1 MSEDN
6 LDNFLLQNSGG
17 NSSQNTVSNTQQ
29 FPQNNTLQN
38 RPKLK
43 KIKRPKIRPAVDIPQ
58 APEKVMPSFQETT
71 AALQSVAAEG
81 NNFASPVNYDEQN
94 FDTLNETLDSMQTDS
109 AQTSSVQISE
119 DELSTQNLEDS
130 QAESSQSNSLV
141 RAKDAQYMTS
151 NVDNSE
157 LAFSLD
163 DLNNDFEY
171 DDEGDDEILQDDTS
185 YIKKNVMYI
194 AAGICLFVGL
204 FIGKA
209 LFSSQTIEN
218 HGLEGIVANPDVPA
232 GRPRCGLTD
241 KSQAC
246 VFYLMNWERQE
257 LNGRDFY
264 KLAAYFTGREE
275 YMIETENLRYA
286 TVKIKPG
293 DFAQLNI
300 PALK

>member
-6 LDNFLLQNSGG
+6 LDNFLLQNSED
-17 NSSQNTVSNTQQ
+17 NSSQNTVSNVPQ
-29 FPQNNTLQN
+29 FSQNNTLPN

-58 APEKVMPSFQETT
+58 APEKVMPSFQAT
-71 AALQSVAAEG
+71 SVEKQNILEG
-81 NNFASPVNYDEQN
+81 ENKVHFDRAPSQKQEEDILYNNLSAPQ
-94 FDTLNETLDSMQTDS
+94 DSSFQVSSSSSLEQTDEDSS
-109 AQTSSVQISE
+109 AYNE
-119 DELSTQNLEDS
+119 DSNALVRVRDTQNMTPNTNN
-130 QAESSQSNSLV
+130 SNLS
-141 RAKDAQYMTS
+141 
-151 NVDNSE
+151 
-157 LAFSLD
+157 FSLD
-163 DLNNDFEY
+163 DLDADLADEFVYDEDDGGEIFQNDSAFV
-171 DDEGDDEILQDDTS
+171 
-185 YIKKNVMYI
+185 KKNIAYI
-194 AAGICLFVGL
+194 VAGICLFVGL
-204 FIGKA
+204 FIGKT

-218 HGLEGIVANPDVPA
+218 HGLEGVVVNSDVPA

-293 DFAQLNI
+293 AFAQLNI

>member
-1 MSEDN
+1 MSNEN
-6 LDNFLLQNSGG
+6 LDDLITPTPEGGTSSETFSQSPHLQQSD
-17 NSSQNTVSNTQQ
+17 
-29 FPQNNTLQN
+29 PLQN
-38 RPKLK
+38 RPKLR
-43 KIKRPKIRPAVDIPQ
+43 KIKRPKIRPAIDIPT
-58 APEKVMPSFQETT
+58 PPDKVMPQVSQSSAVASSQAFNGQQTSNHVSEEDYLQETGNVSSSSET
-71 AALQSVAAEG
+71 VSPNPSDALDNSEQ
-81 NNFASPVNYDEQN
+81 PV
-94 FDTLNETLDSMQTDS
+94 S
-109 AQTSSVQISE
+109 
-119 DELSTQNLEDS
+119 DELEYPQNS
-130 QAESSQSNSLV
+130 SLV
-141 RAKDAQYMTS
+141 RAKDAQYLTS
-151 NVDNSE
+151 NEPHSDLS
-157 LAFSLD
+157 FSLD
-163 DLNNDFEY
+163 DFANDLDYDE
-171 DDEGDDEILQDDTS
+171 DDETADEILQEDSS
-185 YIKKNVMYI
+185 YVKKNVLYV

-209 LFSSQTIEN
+209 FFSSQTIEN
-218 HGLEGIVANPDVPA
+218 RGLEGIVANPDIPA

-246 VFYLMNWERQE
+246 VFYLMNWEKQE

>member
-6 LDNFLLQNSGG
+6 LDNFLLQNSGD

-29 FPQNNTLQN
+29 FPNGTLPN

-43 KIKRPKIRPAVDIPQ
+43 KIKRPKIRPTVDIPQ

-71 AALQSVAAEG
+71 AAIQAVAAEE
-81 NNFASPVNYDEQN
+81 NNFATTVNHDEQN
-94 FDTLNETLDSMQTDS
+94 FDAPEETSVS
-109 AQTSSVQISE
+109 AQNDSVQVSDDNISA
-119 DELSTQNLEDS
+119 QNIGDN
-130 QAESSQSNSLV
+130 QSENAQGNSLV

-151 NVDNSE
+151 STDNSE

-171 DDEGDDEILQDDTS
+171 DEDGDEEILQEDTS

>member
-6 LDNFLLQNSGG
+6 LDNFLLQNSGD

-29 FPQNNTLQN
+29 FPNATLPN

-43 KIKRPKIRPAVDIPQ
+43 KIKRPKIRPTVDIPQ

-71 AALQSVAAEG
+71 AAIQAVAAEE
-81 NNFASPVNYDEQN
+81 NNFATPVNHDEQN
-94 FDTLNETLDSMQTDS
+94 FDVPEETSVS
-109 AQTSSVQISE
+109 AQNDSIQVSDDNISA
-119 DELSTQNLEDS
+119 QNIGDN
-130 QAESSQSNSLV
+130 QSENAQGNSLV

-151 NVDNSE
+151 STDNSE

-171 DDEGDDEILQDDTS
+171 DEDDDEEILQEDTS

>member
-6 LDNFLLQNSGG
+6 LDNFLLQNSEN
-17 NSSQNTVSNTQQ
+17 NSSQNTASNTQSFQ
-29 FPQNNTLQN
+29 QENSLPN

-58 APEKVMPSFQETT
+58 APDKIMPAFQASQSGGHDVADESKSSSSF
-71 AALQSVAAEG
+71 AQSVEQHSG
-81 NNFASPVNYDEQN
+81 ELNVTNN
-94 FDTLNETLDSMQTDS
+94 LDG
-109 AQTSSVQISE
+109 AIP
-119 DELSTQNLEDS
+119 STQAN
-130 QAESSQSNSLV
+130 ESTDLNDGRSDTSVDISNTSLV
-141 RAKDAQYMTS
+141 RAKDAQYMVS
-151 NVDNSE
+151 NDGGSD
-157 LAFSLD
+157 LSFSLD
-163 DLNNDFEY
+163 DFSNDFEY
-171 DDEGDDEILQDDTS
+171 DEDGEEEILQEDMS
-185 YIKKNVMYI
+185 YVKKNVLYI

-204 FIGKA
+204 FIGKTF
-209 LFSSQTIEN
+209 FSSQTIEN
-218 HGLEGIVANPDVPA
+218 HGLEGVVANLDVPS